1 MGVLRLEYL
10 GNARIASPWS
20 AVLMAD
26 VSGTPDRLLV
36 KVTEGAMWWSLD
48 DRARELIGD
57 VDMVA
62 WTQEGGGRK
71 VRSGCVRRLLAEFEP
86 LDRPE
91 FRRLPDR
98 SAWKGV
104 GRAGMDQS
112 LSAYVGSVMVNS
124 SLRVAKL
131 SEKGR
136 PPWEAAGSGHASV
149 VAWARG
155 AAASAPLTMRAV
167 AEMARIGWGTLMWL
181 PS

>member
-1 MGVLRLEYL
+1 MAAVYGRPVQPPFDADIE
-10 GNARIASPWS
+10 AKKASWPGRMRGASGWVSRTWSAWATRGSHHRGS

-57 VDMVA
+57 DDMVA
-62 WTQEGGGRK
+62 WTQEGGYRK
-71 VRSGCVRRLLAEFEP
+71 VRSGCVRRLLSEFEP

-112 LSAYVGSVMVNS
+112 LSAYVGSVMV
-124 SLRVAKL
+124 
-131 SEKGR
+131 GR
-136 PPWEAAGSGHASV
+136 
-149 VAWARG
+149 
-155 AAASAPLTMRAV
+155 
-167 AEMARIGWGTLMWL
+167 
-181 PS
+181 